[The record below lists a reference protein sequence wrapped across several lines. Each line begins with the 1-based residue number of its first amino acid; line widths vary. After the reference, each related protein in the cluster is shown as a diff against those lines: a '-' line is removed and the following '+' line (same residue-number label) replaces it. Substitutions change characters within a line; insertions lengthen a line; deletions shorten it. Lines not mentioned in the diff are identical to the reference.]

1 MKKNGLTVL
10 IVVCLLASLGS
21 SLAFTLNPFKGVGR
35 ARAET
40 LMVTGNYVDSR
51 LLVELAQWRTKQP
64 ILLFSPEQ
72 DGSSQLYFL
81 TAGGKVTNMEIEK
94 FQEILEFINP
104 KRVIFLGGNDYVP
117 ANFVEMARA
126 QYPVVIIDSA
136 DWQRNSFALGEW
148 LKQDCLPKLFKE
160 YSDKLI
166 QSGIKT
172 AN

>member
-1 MKKNGLTVL
+1 MKKKGLFVL
-10 IVVCLLASLGS
+10 VAVCLFMSAAESF
-21 SLAFTLNPFKGVGR
+21 AFTLNPFKGAGR

-64 ILLFSPEQ
+64 ILLFSPEV
-72 DGSSQLYFL
+72 DGTSQLYFL
-81 TAGGKVTNMEIEK
+81 TAGGKVTNMEVEK

-117 ANFVEMARA
+117 NGFVEMAKA

-136 DWQRNSFALGEW
+136 DWQRNSVVLGEW
-148 LKQDCLPKLFKE
+148 LKQDTLPKLFKE
-160 YSDKLI
+160 YTDKLV
-166 QSGIKT
+166 QGGIKT